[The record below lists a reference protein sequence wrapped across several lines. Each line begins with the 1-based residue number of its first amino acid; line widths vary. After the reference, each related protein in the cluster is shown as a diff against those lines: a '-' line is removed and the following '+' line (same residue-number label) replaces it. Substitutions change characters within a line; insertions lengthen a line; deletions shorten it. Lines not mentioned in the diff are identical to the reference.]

1 MAAVETRNL
10 HKDYGDTHALK
21 GVDLTIEE
29 GDFFGLIGP
38 NGAGKTTFI
47 NILVG
52 LVEKTRGTAEVFG
65 HDVDE
70 EYQEARDRIGI
81 SPQEED
87 IDPFFPIKEVLVS
100 KAGYHGVPLAEA
112 EERAERLLKKFGIYD
127 KKDVICRKLSG
138 GMKRR
143 FMLARS
149 LVTDPDL
156 LILDEP
162 TAGVDV
168 ELRRELWQ
176 VMEEMNDNGRT
187 ILLTTHYIEE
197 VEQLCEKVAILN
209 QGELLET
216 NSPANFLSK
225 IPDTI
230 EILVEDPEIEV
241 DLGGVEVEKEDGKL
255 VFKCKDSSEEL
266 PDIIDSLKEAG
277 ARIQRI
283 NTHKTS
289 LEEAFLELTRGER

>member
-1 MAAVETRNL
+1 MPAVETHNL
-10 HKDYGDTHALK
+10 RKNYGDIQALK
-21 GVDLTIEE
+21 GVDITIEE
-29 GDFFGLIGP
+29 GEFFGLIGP

-52 LVEKTRGTAEVFG
+52 LVEKTGGSAEVFG
-65 HDVDE
+65 YDVE
-70 EYQEARDRIGI
+70 TEYQEARDRIGI
-81 SPQEED
+81 APQEED
-87 IDPFFPIKEVLVS
+87 IDPFFPIEEVLVN
-100 KAGYHGVPLAEA
+100 KAGYHGVPRAEA
-112 EERAERLLKKFGIYD
+112 KARAEQLLKKFGIYD

-143 FMLARS
+143 FLLARS

-168 ELRRELWQ
+168 ELRRELWSI
-176 VMEEMNDNGRT
+176 MEEMNDKGRT

-209 QGELLET
+209 RGNLLET
-216 NSPANFLSK
+216 NSPREFLAR

-230 EILVEDPEIEV
+230 RILVDDPDIEL
-241 DLGGVEVEKEDGKL
+241 DIDGIEMEKDGKTL
-255 VFKCKDSSEEL
+255 EFQCKDSSGRL
-266 PDIIDSLKEAG
+266 PEIIDRIKEQDTE
-277 ARIQRI
+277 IQRI

-289 LEEAFLELTRGER
+289 LEEAFLEITGGER